1 VCSLLLYDF
10 CSKAEVRRPLDGQ
23 VVHAQAEV
31 LPLIPTPLAKRK
43 KWGAS
48 VSRAPCVVGVRGH
61 RRKSVK
67 AVADR
72 LLVDVEVGA
81 SGELLLLN
89 KQSFRDGRYS
99 SSTGMEELEW
109 QIMLQ

>member
-1 VCSLLLYDF
+1 VS
-10 CSKAEVRRPLDGQ
+10 
-23 VVHAQAEV
+23 QATRV
-31 LPLIPTPLAKRK
+31 A
-43 KWGAS
+43 
-48 VSRAPCVVGVRGH
+48 GVRG
-61 RRKSVK
+61 RRWKSVK
-67 AVADR
+67 AVADC

>member
-1 VCSLLLYDF
+1 
-10 CSKAEVRRPLDGQ
+10 
-23 VVHAQAEV
+23 
-31 LPLIPTPLAKRK
+31 
-43 KWGAS
+43 
-48 VSRAPCVVGVRGH
+48 
-61 RRKSVK
+61 VK
-67 AVADR
+67 AVADC